1 MTDSAAQLRD
11 RILAL
16 ESQLAMMRA
25 HRDALLIQADKL
37 RDEIDTLRRA
47 SIEKSMY
54 EGEG

>member
-1 MTDSAAQLRD
+1 MIDSAAQLRD

-37 RDEIDTLRRA
+37 RDEIDTMRRA
-47 SIEKSMY
+47 SIEKAMY
-54 EGEG
+54 DSEG

>member
-47 SIEKSMY
+47 SIEKAMY

>member
-37 RDEIDTLRRA
+37 RDEIDTMRRA
-47 SIEKSMY
+47 SIEKAMY
-54 EGEG
+54 DSEG

>member
-25 HRDALLIQADKL
+25 HRDALIIQADKL

>member
-1 MTDSAAQLRD
+1 MIDSAAQLRD

-25 HRDALLIQADKL
+25 HRDALMIQADKL

-47 SIEKSMY
+47 SIEKAMY
-54 EGEG
+54 DSEG

>member
-1 MTDSAAQLRD
+1 MSDSAAQLRD

-25 HRDALLIQADKL
+25 HRDALMIQADKL

-47 SIEKSMY
+47 SIEKAMY

>member
-25 HRDALLIQADKL
+25 HRDALMIQADKL
-37 RDEIDTLRRA
+37 RDEIDTMRRA

>member
-11 RILAL
+11 RILAI

-47 SIEKSMY
+47 SIEKAMY

>member
-1 MTDSAAQLRD
+1 MIDSAAQLRD

-37 RDEIDTLRRA
+37 RDEIDTMRRA
-47 SIEKSMY
+47 SIARAMY

>member
-1 MTDSAAQLRD
+1 MIDSAAQLRD

-47 SIEKSMY
+47 SIEKAMY

>member
-47 SIEKSMY
+47 SIEKAMY
-54 EGEG
+54 EGAG

>member
-1 MTDSAAQLRD
+1 MSDSAAQLRD
-11 RILAL
+11 RIIAL

-47 SIEKSMY
+47 SIDKAMY

>member
-1 MTDSAAQLRD
+1 MIDSAAQLRD

-47 SIEKSMY
+47 SIVKAMY

>member
-11 RILAL
+11 RILAI

-47 SIEKSMY
+47 SIVKAMY

>member
-37 RDEIDTLRRA
+37 RDEVDTLRRA
-47 SIEKSMY
+47 AIEKAMY